1 MIATFGNAKCQ
12 KLGLDYGIK
21 NIENYKLEKNNL
33 IVGINGSGKTRLLNL
48 IKDLCEEEN
57 YTTVYMDFSQLGN
70 KFQKSISTVAQTNDK
85 KNKDQFNWA
94 LMYRDINGFS
104 NFSDFVAFTNNSI
117 ENLLSFIKKSS
128 NMEYSKR
135 RFSQINDLL
144 YEVLGRKVIC
154 IKNNFY
160 FTDRTEMESPIRIS
174 DAINQM
180 SPGERSILY
189 FVLQINIIELL
200 KGEYVL
206 LIDEP
211 ETHLHPIALTKLIKY
226 IKDNFKPKFSVIATH
241 SVFLLPLYSF
251 DEIKMI
257 DNNIIKKPSSR
268 LYEDVYSQ
276 LIGENCDGNSMYNF
290 LASIY
295 EWNYANFL
303 AECFVEP
310 TDVAIGNAKDPQ
322 FQKLLK
328 IISQFTH
335 QEEISVLDF
344 GAGSGRIAKCFE
356 LLEKEQP
363 NLNIWKKLKYSLY
376 DKYKIDDSLPEKEW
390 INEKIKSEN
399 ELIKN
404 NKKYDIIIVYNVLHE
419 VSIEKW
425 VQTLKLIINSLNY
438 GGYLL
443 FGERKVL
450 SKGEKPYGKSGY
462 LVLEKN
468 ELKLLFSTKSIEEIV
483 LKEKKQDATIC
494 YAMKRSSIQ
503 IPTTEEVKKALI
515 ELKSRLNK
523 EIYRILLSEKM
534 DRKYAFYCQEY
545 FNCARALDVLSLFD
559 KIENIAKD
567 IID

>member
-1 MIATFGNAKCQ
+1 MEYVI
-12 KLGLDYGIK
+12 LMVSL
-21 NIENYKLEKNNL
+21 
-33 IVGINGSGKTRLLNL
+33 VGI
-48 IKDLCEEEN
+48 
-57 YTTVYMDFSQLGN
+57 VLGADWLVAGAV
-70 KFQKSISTVAQTNDK
+70 SIAK
-85 KNKDQFNWA
+85 KYKV
-94 LMYRDINGFS
+94 
-104 NFSDFVAFTNNSI
+104 SDFVIGAAIVGVGTSMP
-117 ENLLSFIKKSS
+117 ELVVSFIGA
-128 NMEYSKR
+128 
-135 RFSQINDLL
+135 
-144 YEVLGRKVIC
+144 V
-154 IKNNFY
+154 
-160 FTDRTEMESPIRIS
+160 
-174 DAINQM
+174 
-180 SPGERSILY
+180 
-189 FVLQINIIELL
+189 
-200 KGEYVL
+200 
-206 LIDEP
+206 
-211 ETHLHPIALTKLIKY
+211 H
-226 IKDNFKPKFSVIATH
+226 
-241 SVFLLPLYSF
+241 
-251 DEIKMI
+251 
-257 DNNIIKKPSSR
+257 
-268 LYEDVYSQ
+268 
-276 LIGENCDGNSMYNF
+276 GN
-290 LASIY
+290 A
-295 EWNYANFL
+295 
-303 AECFVEP
+303 
-310 TDVAIGNAKDPQ
+310 DVAIGNAKDPQ

-523 EIYRILLSEKM
+523 EIYRILLSENKIK
-534 DRKYAFYCQEY
+534 KYMKEY
-545 FNCARALDVLSLFD
+545 PRNKVF
-559 KIENIAKD
+559 KKWIENMHFIVKN
-567 IID
+567 ISIVHVH